1 MEMNMK
7 KLVLLTALALS
18 LTSFPGSA
26 QTAKADFDPDGMV
39 SYALPMTS
47 LGFDVEAVQE
57 KFYAG
62 PYAKFARK
70 YLGIEA
76 REEDEQTYQLAS
88 VKITPSIE
96 ADQSSRYVVA
106 LSSKNGSATAFL
118 QMTTQGLIS
127 VKDGSFGEA
136 AVWRF
141 PARTSGDFSDK
152 GVGSNLTAEATTLYQ
167 GVKRESAYNQVA
179 VQQNMVVEKSLEK
192 KAQEAAEMI
201 FNLRRTRV
209 QIITGDTDA
218 NYSGEAMS
226 SALAEIARLEK
237 EYMTLFVGYSEFQT
251 QRKHFDIVPV
261 NNERMKVQVVFRLS
275 DEEGLLPADNLSG
288 KPYFIDITPEGI
300 AAGEGV
306 RPSKGTAALV
316 YRIPA
321 ICQLTLSDG
330 SDILLQSRLPIY
342 QFGVDK
348 TFPIK

>member
-1 MEMNMK
+1 MK
-7 KLVLLTALALS
+7 KTLLLTALTLS
-18 LTSFPGSA
+18 LLPSLAFG

-70 YLGIEA
+70 YLGVEA
-76 REEDEQTYQLAS
+76 REQDEQTYQLSS
-88 VKITPSIE
+88 VAITPFME
-96 ADQSSRYVVA
+96 ADQSSRYVVT
-106 LSSKNGSATAFL
+106 LSGKNGSAAAFL
-118 QMTTQGLIS
+118 QMTSQGL
-127 VKDGSFGEA
+127 VAARDGSFGEA
-136 AVWRF
+136 SVWRF

-167 GVKRESAYNQVA
+167 GVKQESAYNQVA

-201 FNLRRTRV
+201 FNLRKTRV

-226 SALAEIARLEK
+226 SALAELARLEK
-237 EYMTLFVGYSEFQT
+237 EYMTLFIGYSEFQT
-251 QRKHFDIVPV
+251 QKKHFDIVPL

-275 DEEGLLPADNLSG
+275 DELGLLPADDLGG

-300 AAGEGV
+300 AAGEGA
-306 RPSKGTAALV
+306 RSGKGTPALV

-321 ICQLTLSDG
+321 ICQVSLSDG